1 MCSRAD
7 LTALVD
13 AFRAFHNAQLRD
25 LCGEADRPDL
35 LAAYEVHITNKASP
49 SDVTRKRQKRAE
61 SDRVHD
67 HLDAIFARRA
77 LPTMTGGDRM
87 LAVAVAAAAAA
98 APEARAAAPGQAEDA
113 VVLARPS
120 HALAAF
126 HDALCEFTSTCGLNG
141 FACEFGEPGSAA
153 N

>member
-7 LTALVD
+7 LSALVD
-13 AFRAFHNAQLRD
+13 AFRTFHNAQLRD
-25 LCGEADRPDL
+25 LCSEADRPDL
-35 LAAYEVHITNKASP
+35 LASYEVHVTTRASP

-77 LPTMTGGDRM
+77 LPTMTGSVV
-87 LAVAVAAAAAA
+87 AVTTSAPAVAAAAAA
-98 APEARAAAPGQAEDA
+98 APGQADDA
-113 VVLARPS
+113 RLS

-126 HDALCEFTSTCGLNG
+126 HDALCDFTSACGLNG
-141 FACEFGEPGSAA
+141 FACEFGEPGAV